1 MLEPAYRGIKPLVYK
16 ADIYREQEEDKW
28 EVFKIISYKDVNSK
42 I

>member
-1 MLEPAYRGIKPLVYK
+1 MLELVYGGIKPLVYK

-28 EVFKIISYKDVNSK
+28 QVLKIISHKDIDNK